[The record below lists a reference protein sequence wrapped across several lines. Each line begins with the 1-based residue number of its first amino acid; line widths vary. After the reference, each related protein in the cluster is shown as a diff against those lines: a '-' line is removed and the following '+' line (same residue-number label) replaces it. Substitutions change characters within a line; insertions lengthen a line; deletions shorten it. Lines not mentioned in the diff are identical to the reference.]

1 MLTKKNFVYIK
12 ITLPS
17 INWLRIS
24 IPMPVV
30 NLILNDTIDLLGFL
44 RWMFR
49 LRKLENYIKYIY
61 GALEAL
67 KEFRECEESEILDL
81 SLGKENISIK
91 IKLV

>member
-24 IPMPVV
+24 IPIPVV

-44 RWMFR
+44 KWMFR

-67 KEFRECEESEILDL
+67 KEFRTCEEKEILDL
-81 SLGKENISIK
+81 NLGKENISIK

>member
-1 MLTKKNFVYIK
+1 MLTNKNFVYIK

-49 LRKLENYIKYIY
+49 LRKLENYINYIY

>member
-30 NLILNDTIDLLGFL
+30 NLILNDTMDLLGFL
-44 RWMFR
+44 RCMFR

>member
-12 ITLPS
+12 ITLPK

-24 IPMPVV
+24 IPIPLV

-49 LRKLENYIKYIY
+49 LRKMENYIKYMY
-61 GALEAL
+61 TALEAL
-67 KEFRECEESEILDL
+67 KEFRECGESEILDL
-81 SLGKENISIK
+81 NLGKENINIM
-91 IKLV
+91 IKLI

>member
-44 RWMFR
+44 KWMFR

>member
-30 NLILNDTIDLLGFL
+30 NLILNDTIDLLGLL

>member
-17 INWLRIS
+17 IKWLRIS
-24 IPMPVV
+24 IPMPMV